1 MPVLKKVNILSSG
14 SNNFISRNLPKE
26 IETGVYIKTCTE
38 VFIAILFAI
47 VKNLDIAQMPIEKW
61 MNKLWNIL

>member
-1 MPVLKKVNILSSG
+1 MTIFNNSLPVLKKVNTLSSG

-26 IETGVYIKTCTE
+26 IKTGVYIKTCTE

-47 VKNLDIAQMPIEKW
+47 VKTW
-61 MNKLWNIL
+61 ILLKCLLKSE